1 MNIVRVS
8 TAGSV
13 DDGKSTFIGRLLF
26 DTHSLPKDKIEHIR
40 SVSAKRGLKELD
52 LSLVTDGLIA
62 EREQGITI
70 DVAHI
75 YFSTKTKKYIVAD
88 SPGHIEYT
96 RNMITG
102 ASNSHVFI
110 ILIDARQGIVEQT
123 KRHLFVAK
131 LMEIPEIIFVIN
143 KMDLV
148 DFSED
153 VYNQSLTDLKDLQEK
168 FDLNSRRLSFFPI
181 SAKLG
186 DNVVN
191 RSENMPWY
199 KGDTVLNHL
208 ENLTDDAK
216 TDRPLRFSVQ
226 YVIRPQ
232 EDQFHDFRGFAGKVV
247 SGKLNV
253 GDEICVLRSNQT
265 AKILAIHRNQ
275 TQLLTAGEEEVVVL
289 ELDQD
294 IAISRGDLLTH
305 VTESLVGTRD
315 LKAKMCWLNAEPLN
329 QNLKYILKQGP
340 FESQV
345 KIDQIY
351 AQLDFDQ
358 LKFLPNPGKVGVNS
372 ITEIG
377 LKSANFLF
385 MDAFESIPRNGAFIL
400 IDPHSNGTVAVGF
413 KS

>member
-1 MNIVRVS
+1 MKILRVS

-13 DDGKSTFIGRLLF
+13 DDGKSTFIGRLLY
-26 DTHSLPKDKIEHIR
+26 DTASIPKDKIAHIKA
-40 SVSAKRGLKELD
+40 VSQKKGLTDLD

-75 YFSTKTKKYIVAD
+75 YFSTAKRKYIIAD

-102 ASNSHVFI
+102 ASNSNVFI

-148 DFSED
+148 DFRED
-153 VYNQSLTDLKDLQEK
+153 VYNQLLTDLKELQEK
-168 FDLNSRRLSFFPI
+168 FELNSRRLSFFPI

-191 RSENMPWY
+191 RSENMAWY
-199 KGDTVLNHL
+199 KGHTVLNHL
-208 ENLTDDAK
+208 ENLTYGPK

-226 YVIRPQ
+226 YVIRPNS
-232 EDQFHDFRGFAGKVV
+232 DAFHDFRGFAGKVV
-247 SGKLNV
+247 SGKIHV
-253 GDEICVLRSNQT
+253 GDEIVVLRSNQT
-265 AKILAIHRNQ
+265 AKIIAIHRNKM
-275 TQLLTAGEEEVVVL
+275 QLLTAGEEEAVVL
-289 ELDQD
+289 ELDKD

-305 VTESLVGTRD
+305 VRESVEGTRE
-315 LKAKMCWLNAEPLN
+315 LNVKMCWLNAEPLN

-358 LKFLPNPGKVGVNS
+358 LKFLPNPIKVGVNS

-377 LKSANFLF
+377 LKSANVLF

>member
-208 ENLTDDAK
+208 ENLTDDSK

>member
-153 VYNQSLTDLKDLQEK
+153 VYNQLLTDLKELQEK
-168 FDLNSRRLSFFPI
+168 FDLNGRRLSFFPI

-275 TQLLTAGEEEVVVL
+275 TQLLTAGEEEVVVM

-305 VTESLVGTRD
+305 VTESVVGTRD

-377 LKSANFLF
+377 LKSANVLF
-385 MDAFESIPRNGAFIL
+385 MDAFEAIPRNGAFIL